1 MYCYGYTFRL
11 RNDHK
16 DCFGGY
22 RGRLHGNHQAGLKL
36 YGLRTL
42 KVL

>member
-1 MYCYGYTFRL
+1 MYCYGYTGRL
-11 RNDHK
+11 RTNYK
-16 DCFGGY
+16 GCFGGN
-22 RGRLHGNHQAGLKL
+22 RGKLHENYQVGFKL